1 MQYDPDKSHLSAEL
15 KAQFLQNCSS
25 SSPTKAIPG
34 VGSVTEERL
43 ADKGLHT
50 VGELLQATDSFLE
63 LKALVGRVNAHKI
76 FDALEPMR
84 KKASPAAS
92 AAPSEGSLEGSL
104 EGSSVASSVASSS
117 APVDQAEFLV
127 KELEK
132 IGLVES
138 EDDKALEK
146 NISSCRIT

>member
-43 ADKGLHT
+43 AEKGIHT
-50 VGELLQATDSFLE
+50 VGELLEATDSFLE

-92 AAPSEGSLEGSL
+92 AAPSEGSS
-104 EGSSVASSVASSS
+104 EGSSQGLPAARAGPA

>member
-43 ADKGLHT
+43 AEKGIHT
-50 VGELLQATDSFLE
+50 VGELLEATDSFLE

-84 KKASPAAS
+84 KKASPAA
-92 AAPSEGSLEGSL
+92 PLEGSL
-104 EGSSVASSVASSS
+104 EGSSEGSPAAPAVPA